1 MRNIQNLTI
10 SVIDNLVASKM
21 DWSILELNRS
31 ALDNIDGSYRL
42 FVQLFNASDV
52 VVYNKEMSL
61 PQVTLNAFIN
71 QKDEKVIDNYVSGL
85 LNVVLL

>member
-1 MRNIQNLTI
+1 MRNIQNFTI
-10 SVIDNLVASKM
+10 STIDNLVASKM

-42 FVQLFNASDV
+42 FVQLFNSNNV

-61 PQVTLNAFIN
+61 PQATLNAFIN